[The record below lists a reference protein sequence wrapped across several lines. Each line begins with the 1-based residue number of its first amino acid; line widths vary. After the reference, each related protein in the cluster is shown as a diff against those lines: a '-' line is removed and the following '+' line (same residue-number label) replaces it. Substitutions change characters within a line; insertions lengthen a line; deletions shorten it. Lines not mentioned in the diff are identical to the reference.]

1 MFELL
6 EETEH
11 ADGCTWQLQVVL
23 EDGGLSRHVV
33 RLAWADY
40 DLFAPDGTTPPSKVA
55 EAVVSFMLDHDAFD
69 PLPASID
76 AAIPRRRVAKAD
88 ALIAARITLR

>member
-11 ADGCTWQLQVVL
+11 ADSCTWTLQVVD
-23 EDGGLSRHVV
+23 ENGGLSRHAV

-40 DLFAPDGTTPPSKVA
+40 DLFAPDGTTPPSRVA
-55 EAVVSFMLDHDAFD
+55 EAVVSFMIDHEAFD

-76 AAIPRRRVAKAD
+76 AAIPRRRVPGAD
-88 ALIAARITLR
+88 ELIAARITLR